1 MSVET
6 CFIWNYLSKEFPTM
20 QHQKN
25 FPLFYTFEPPLFFNL
40 QNSSFT
46 SFTNLKT
53 YQNAKTSETLYF
65 QTLFIYDE

>member
-1 MSVET
+1 
-6 CFIWNYLSKEFPTM
+6 M